1 MLPDFTSQLLKLF
14 FSVHWQILKKSWKIF
29 WVEGKVLFWF
39 CPFENSFEFYL
50 IFFKIKERK
59 VWKGKV
65 VANWKLKMLHFEN
78 GEMFKFWCHQVDWK
92 VSPSSHLTSQKW
104 ELWVN
109 TLQQKGPWTSSCE
122 VTVSWGQ
129 SASPGRHT
137 GPDLQRDLGTKR
149 YREVQSGI
157 YKSTWAR

>member
-1 MLPDFTSQLLKLF
+1 MLPDFTSQLLKWF

-50 IFFKIKERK
+50 IFFLNKRKESLERK
-59 VWKGKV
+59 SCC
-65 VANWKLKMLHFEN
+65 KLKTQN
-78 GEMFKFWCHQVDWK
+78 ASFWKWWNVQVL
-92 VSPSSHLTSQKW
+92 VSPSWLESLTQLSSHQSKIRI
-104 ELWVN
+104 VSN

>member
-1 MLPDFTSQLLKLF
+1 MILFSSLANFEKVMKNILGGRKGFVLILSIWKLF
-14 FSVHWQILKKSWKIF
+14 WILF
-29 WVEGKVLFWF
+29 D
-39 CPFENSFEFYL
+39 
-50 IFFKIKERK
+50 FFLNKRKESLERK
-59 VWKGKV
+59 SCC
-65 VANWKLKMLHFEN
+65 KLKTQN
-78 GEMFKFWCHQVDWK
+78 ASFWKWWNVQVL
-92 VSPSSHLTSQKW
+92 VSPSWLESLTQLSSHRSKMRI
-104 ELWVN
+104 VSN